1 MPRSDNRPPEI
12 IKAER
17 TAYLDELS
25 EPDPD
30 WPPDV
35 RTVYR
40 TCRERLFEMGLEAQD
55 VVAECG
61 IGSHDVYSRFRHC
74 TGYGIKEF
82 IVHHRLQLAKRLLR
96 YESLSVTQVAFAV
109 GYVSSSGF
117 CATFRRHVGCPP
129 TEFREG

>member
-1 MPRSDNRPPEI
+1 
-12 IKAER
+12 
-17 TAYLDELS
+17 LDELPD
-25 EPDPD
+25 PDPD

-61 IGSHDVYSRFRHC
+61 IGSHDIYSRFRHF
-74 TGYGIKEF
+74 TGRAIKEF
-82 IVHHRLQLAKRLLR
+82 IVYHRIRLAKRLLR
-96 YESLSVTQVAFAV
+96 YESLSVTQVAFAM

-117 CATFRRHVGCPP
+117 CATFCRHQECSP
-129 TEFREG
+129 TEFRA